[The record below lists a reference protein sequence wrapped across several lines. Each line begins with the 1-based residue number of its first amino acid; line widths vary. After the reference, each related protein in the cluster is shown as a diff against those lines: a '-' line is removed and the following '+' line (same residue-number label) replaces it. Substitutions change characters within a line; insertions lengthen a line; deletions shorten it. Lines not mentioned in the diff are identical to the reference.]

1 METTTTTN
9 DRGAFWHRSNTSRR
23 SALFTVLLLSMLAT
37 VWTTVVGDRAAAAS
51 GPSADLEQCAN
62 DGTTCDTSHAANW
75 QTGNLNSSNSD
86 YTEGE
91 SVPYRSVIDGLSVG
105 ATYAVTISWKSSSDG
120 RKTLDYITSFDR
132 TETTAD
138 PCAGSACSGSP
149 VTLSIPSNGSLGI
162 PQAAGNI
169 SLWGGTFIV
178 AGATVANSGD
188 LCVGATCVIAS
199 NPTAYSMTGTLATTS
214 TISMRVLFTAS
225 ATSAVLAWGGHIAS
239 QVDWGIGQAAGAVNG
254 ASYHMYFTELEC
266 SNLNCNVGREERSM
280 LTSAVTVPGSITIE
294 KNASV
299 KGSAIFGFT
308 ASPAPLASFDLVDD
322 GSIGDPDSTPAAQT
336 FAGIVDF
343 TTYTVT
349 ESSTSLWS
357 LTNLACTVLAP
368 NGGSQTVDGPSVVI
382 DLREGE
388 MITCTYS
395 NARDPQPAID
405 LAKSAAPA
413 TYSASGDVITYTYTI
428 DNVGDTPIGPTQF
441 TITDDRI
448 DAGAAFDCGP
458 PDKTLAVAATFSC
471 THDYTITV
479 DDVTSGSVKNTA
491 TAHAGELS
499 SSPTD
504 ASVTFVAVTTTT
516 SPATTTTVTATTVV
530 EQEVT
535 TTTVPVTT
543 TIAETCITIPRE
555 PAENASTPETGV
567 NPAAVNGDPCVV
579 ATTVPGTIVLSGATT
594 LPAAQPT
601 TTAAPLPSTGSEP
614 EPSSRTMALIIL
626 IGASLLLLSRRQVRR
641 TVTNQDPS

>member
-1 METTTTTN
+1 METTSSTN

-23 SALFTVLLLSMLAT
+23 GALFAVLLLATLAT
-37 VWTTVVGDRAAAAS
+37 VWTSVVGDRAAAAS

-62 DGTTCDTSHAANW
+62 GGTTCDTSHAANW

-91 SVPYRSVIDGLSVG
+91 SVPYRSLIDGLSVG

-149 VTLSIPSNGSLGI
+149 VTLSIPPNASLGI

-169 SLWGGTFIV
+169 SLWGGAFTV
-178 AGATVANSGD
+178 AGATVANTGD

-239 QVDWGIGQAAGAVNG
+239 QVDWGVGQAAGAVNG

-266 SNLNCNVGREERSM
+266 SNLNCNVGQEDRSM

-299 KGSAIFGFT
+299 KGSTIFGFT
-308 ASPAPLASFDLVDD
+308 ASPAPLTSFDLVDD
-322 GSIGDPDSTPAAQT
+322 GSIGDPDSTPASRT

-368 NGGSQTVDGPSVVI
+368 NGGTQTVDGSSVVI

-388 MITCTYS
+388 MVTCVYS

-405 LAKSAAPA
+405 LAKSAAPG

-428 DNVGDTPIGPTQF
+428 DN
-441 TITDDRI
+441 
-448 DAGAAFDCGP
+448 AE
-458 PDKTLAVAATFSC
+458 
-471 THDYTITV
+471 
-479 DDVTSGSVKNTA
+479 DVTSGSVKNTA

-499 SSPTD
+499 SSPAAAT
-504 ASVTFVAVTTTT
+504 VTFVAVTTTT

-535 TTTVPVTT
+535 TTVPVTT
-543 TIAETCITIPRE
+543 TVAETCITIPRE

-579 ATTVPGTIVLSGATT
+579 ATTVPGTIVLTGVTT
-594 LPAAQPT
+594 TPPTVQPT
-601 TTAAPLPSTGSEP
+601 TTSAPLPSTGSDP
-614 EPSSRTMALIIL
+614 EPSSRTIALIIL
-626 IGASLLLLSRRQVRR
+626 VGASLLLLSRRQVRR

>member
-1 METTTTTN
+1 METTSSTN

-23 SALFTVLLLSMLAT
+23 GALFAVLLLATLAT
-37 VWTTVVGDRAAAAS
+37 VWTSVVGDRAAAAS

-62 DGTTCDTSHAANW
+62 GGTTCDTSHAANW

-91 SVPYRSVIDGLSVG
+91 SVPYRSLIDGLSVG

-149 VTLSIPSNGSLGI
+149 VTLSIPPNASLGI

-169 SLWGGTFIV
+169 SLWGGAFTV
-178 AGATVANSGD
+178 AGATVANTGD

-239 QVDWGIGQAAGAVNG
+239 QVDWGVGQAAGAVNG

-266 SNLNCNVGREERSM
+266 SNLNCNVGQEDRSM

-299 KGSAIFGFT
+299 KGSTIFGFT
-308 ASPAPLASFDLVDD
+308 ASPAPLTSFDLVDD
-322 GSIGDPDSTPAAQT
+322 GSIGDPDSTPASRT

-368 NGGSQTVDGPSVVI
+368 NGGSQTVDGSSVVI

-388 MITCTYS
+388 MVTCVYS

-405 LAKSAAPA
+405 LAKSAAPG

-448 DAGAAFDCGP
+448 DAGTAFDCGP
-458 PDKTLAVAATFSC
+458 ADTTLNVAASFSC
-471 THDYTITV
+471 THDYT
-479 DDVTSGSVKNTA
+479 
-491 TAHAGELS
+491 
-499 SSPTD
+499 
-504 ASVTFVAVTTTT
+504 TFVAVTTTT

-535 TTTVPVTT
+535 TTVPVTT
-543 TIAETCITIPRE
+543 TVAETCITIPRE

-579 ATTVPGTIVLSGATT
+579 ATTVPGTIVLTGGVTT
-594 LPAAQPT
+594 PPTVQPT
-601 TTAAPLPSTGSEP
+601 TTSAPLPSTGSDP
-614 EPSSRTMALIIL
+614 EPSSRTIALIIL
-626 IGASLLLLSRRQVRR
+626 VGASLLLLSRRQVRR

>member
-1 METTTTTN
+1 METTSSTN

-23 SALFTVLLLSMLAT
+23 GALFAVLLLATLAT
-37 VWTTVVGDRAAAAS
+37 VWTSVVGDRAAAAS

-62 DGTTCDTSHAANW
+62 GGTTCDTSHAANW

-91 SVPYRSVIDGLSVG
+91 SVPYRSLIDGLSVG

-149 VTLSIPSNGSLGI
+149 VTLSIPPNASLGI

-169 SLWGGTFIV
+169 SLWGGAFTV
-178 AGATVANSGD
+178 AGATVANTGD

-239 QVDWGIGQAAGAVNG
+239 QVDWGVGQAAGAVNG

-266 SNLNCNVGREERSM
+266 SNLNCNVGQEDRSM

-299 KGSAIFGFT
+299 KGSTIFGFT
-308 ASPAPLASFDLVDD
+308 ASPAPLTSFDLVDD
-322 GSIGDPDSTPAAQT
+322 GSIGDPDSTPASRT

-368 NGGSQTVDGPSVVI
+368 NGGTQTVDGSSVVI

-388 MITCTYS
+388 MVTCVYS

-405 LAKSAAPA
+405 LAKSAAPG

-448 DAGAAFDCGP
+448 DAGTAFDCGP
-458 PDKTLAVAATFSC
+458 ADTTLNVAASFSC
-471 THDYTITV
+471 THDYTVTTE
-479 DDVTSGSVKNTA
+479 DVTSGSVKNTA

-499 SSPTD
+499 SSPAAAT
-504 ASVTFVAVTTTT
+504 VTFVAVTTTT

-535 TTTVPVTT
+535 TTVPVTT
-543 TIAETCITIPRE
+543 TVAETCITIPRE

-579 ATTVPGTIVLSGATT
+579 ATTVPGTIVLTGGVTT
-594 LPAAQPT
+594 PPTVQPT
-601 TTAAPLPSTGSEP
+601 TTSAPLPSTGSDP
-614 EPSSRTMALIIL
+614 EPSSRTIALIIL
-626 IGASLLLLSRRQVRR
+626 VGASLLLLSRRQVRR